1 MINNDKV
8 SKYHKEK
15 FDDLQKTLSE
25 EDKKDY
31 ERFTY
36 KLDDDIIQEKP
47 KYIRVTDGKELNKII
62 NQSLKYFNRDYVL
75 PAVKLNNEPM
85 GESSY
90 ASAF

>member
-1 MINNDKV
+1 M

-36 KLDDDIIQEKP
+36 KLDDDIVQEKP
-47 KYIRVTDGKELNKII
+47 KYIRVTEGKELNKII
-62 NQSLKYFNRDYVL
+62 NQS
-75 PAVKLNNEPM
+75 
-85 GESSY
+85 
-90 ASAF
+90 